1 MVGTILEMLGWSMS
15 PSELKEIVD
24 EVDAD
29 GSGWLEFDEFCILA
43 SRFLT
48 EDETGNDCE
57 EELREAFRLYDK
69 EGQGYI
75 TTDVLKEIFRELDH
89 SITEDDLENMIE
101 EIDADGSGTVDF
113 EEFMEVMTGE

>member
-1 MVGTILEMLGWSMS
+1 MGDDDTALNEEQIKLLKNAFNAFDQEQKGSISVEMVGTILEMLGWSMS

-48 EDETGNDCE
+48 EDETGDNCE

-69 EGQGYI
+69 E
-75 TTDVLKEIFRELDH
+75 
-89 SITEDDLENMIE
+89 
-101 EIDADGSGTVDF
+101 
-113 EEFMEVMTGE
+113 EFMEVMTGE